1 MKTLFLFS
9 CLAALVVSLNACN
22 KNSVDPSTT
31 DASARSGG
39 VVSTSVTGPHNLT
52 TVDVASLP
60 AAITT
65 YITTTYAGATI
76 KEAKKDAQGN
86 YSVVITVNSI
96 GKLLLFK
103 ADGTFVKEADGKP
116 NHAPG
121 DSARHEGKGAG
132 PGSMTVAVSSLPA
145 AITSYINTNY
155 AGATVKEAFKG
166 PDGGFLVAITQN
178 NVVKL
183 LLFKADGTFVQAIE
197 KPAHAP
203 GDTTHHPRPGQGSG
217 PQATTIA
224 ASSLP
229 AAVTTYINTNYAG
242 STIEKAAQDKTTS
255 DYLVA
260 ILTTDKKRV
269 LLLFGSDGTFKK
281 AHTGR

>member
-1 MKTLFLFS
+1 MKTLLLFS

-31 DASARSGG
+31 DASARSAG
-39 VVSTSVTGPHNLT
+39 VVSTSATGPHSLT

-60 AAITT
+60 TAITI
-65 YITTTYAGATI
+65 YINSKYAGATI
-76 KEAKKDAQGN
+76 KEALKDVQGN
-86 YSVVITVNSI
+86 YVVAITVSNA

-121 DSARHEGKGAG
+121 DSARHDGKGEG

-145 AITSYINTNY
+145 AITTYISTNY

-166 PDGGFLVAITQN
+166 PDGRFLVAITQN

-183 LLFKADGTFVQAIE
+183 LLFKADGTFVQAVE
-197 KPAHAP
+197 KPTHTP
-203 GDTTHHPRPGQGSG
+203 GDTAHHPRPGQGSG
-217 PQATTIA
+217 PEATTIA

-242 STIEKAAQDKTTS
+242 ATVEKAAQDKTTS

-260 ILTTDKKRV
+260 IMTTDKKRV
-269 LLLFGSDGTFKK
+269 LLLFSSDGTFKK
-281 AHTGR
+281 ALTRK